1 MADKKAQMSAG
12 DRIKLFEAVRTA
24 RSTTASRD
32 QIKSAGQVQK
42 QLKEKYPDI
51 YGAARR
57 EAFNM
62 VESGASNMNG
72 GGKATKRV
80 PAISI
85 SVGMVEVPKN
95 GKNKAKMMRG
105 GMANKREHMYSN
117 GGSVTDNLK
126 PLPKGPKGKGV
137 RNLSDSVQMN
147 MGFDP
152 KS

>member
-1 MADKKAQMSAG
+1 MAEKKAQMSAG

-62 VESGASNMNG
+62 VESGANNMSK
-72 GGKATKRV
+72 GGKPTKKV
-80 PAISI
+80 PAIAI
-85 SVGMVEVPKN
+85 SVGMAEVPKN
-95 GKNKAKMMRG
+95 GKNKAAMMRG
-105 GMANKREHMYSN
+105 GMANGKQHMYSA
-117 GGSVTDNLK
+117 GGSVTDNPGLRALK
-126 PLPKGPKGKGV
+126 KASPETYNKITGK
-137 RNLSDSVQMN
+137 
-147 MGFDP
+147 
-152 KS
+152 